1 MPNALPVLAQ
11 LNKPKTMT
19 NQNPTFTIEI
29 NLEETNMV
37 LAALQE
43 LPAKF
48 SNPLSEKIKAQAQ
61 SQIAAMQ
68 ALAQEPA
75 AEQAA
80 E

>member
-29 NLEETNMV
+29 NLEETNII

-43 LPAKF
+43 LPAKIC
-48 SNPLSEKIKAQAQ
+48 NPLSEKIKAQAQ
-61 SQIAAMQ
+61 SQIAEMQ
-68 ALAQEPA
+68 A
-75 AEQAA
+75 AEQQVA
-80 E
+80 EPVTE